1 MAGWEQG
8 AAKGLGLLPARHGM
22 GLPSSGP
29 PFTPAAWPEELQ
41 PARPAARSPVFPHLW
56 LPGLLVLPPFLAAA
70 PWLLSAPPPPPLPAV
85 RWWCLLLAHHSI
97 QGSDNPLSWLPVGL
111 CPELSW
117 DSSPC
122 VCTGLKCNLST
133 GKLPCVVDGLLKWLQ
148 APDLNPIPCNVAL
161 KLLQFRK
168 EGART
173 PTL

>member
-1 MAGWEQG
+1 M
-8 AAKGLGLLPARHGM
+8 
-22 GLPSSGP
+22 
-29 PFTPAAWPEELQ
+29 
-41 PARPAARSPVFPHLW
+41 
-56 LPGLLVLPPFLAAA
+56 
-70 PWLLSAPPPPPLPAV
+70 
-85 RWWCLLLAHHSI
+85 
-97 QGSDNPLSWLPVGL
+97 GL